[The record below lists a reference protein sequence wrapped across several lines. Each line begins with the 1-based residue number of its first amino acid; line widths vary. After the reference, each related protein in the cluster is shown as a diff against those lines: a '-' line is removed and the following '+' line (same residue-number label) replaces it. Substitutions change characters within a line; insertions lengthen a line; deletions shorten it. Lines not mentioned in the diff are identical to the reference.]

1 MRNITVSS
9 SKRLAKVSLRFSR
22 GDAVL
27 LAIAIYVFWISL
39 IIAPYHVNGDQVHY
53 TKAYNAMRGLGLV
66 EALDAYRG
74 VIFSFEPV
82 HFFISWVFVNLGFE
96 KIVAMAGL
104 NSFLA
109 VLFGRFLLG
118 RTQSLLIVVLLVASN
133 PYIYAMFFTLE
144 KLKISV
150 IFFLLFLN
158 YKAKIL
164 GILAVFAHLQIGLLF
179 AIYFASRFF
188 SRLRFSIFRKLL
200 HPRNFLRMLISA
212 LIAIVGVLAFYN
224 YGLSKIY
231 FYMNR
236 DGIGSLTALFPTL
249 VIFTL
254 TLITTDQN
262 RTEVSWYFAIMA
274 LVILL
279 IGGDRVNMFVFF
291 GFLYFTS
298 YRIQASLN
306 GIVFLST
313 IFISTLYLG
322 YKSYSYLDL
331 IVNHGG

>member
-1 MRNITVSS
+1 
-9 SKRLAKVSLRFSR
+9 
-22 GDAVL
+22 
-27 LAIAIYVFWISL
+27 
-39 IIAPYHVNGDQVHY
+39 
-53 TKAYNAMRGLGLV
+53 
-66 EALDAYRG
+66 
-74 VIFSFEPV
+74 
-82 HFFISWVFVNLGFE
+82 
-96 KIVAMAGL
+96 MAGL